1 MPRFMKSKNDHGN
14 LRNITAGENM
24 NKTEET
30 KSIQTEDG
38 FFPMFFNI
46 AGKKIL
52 IVGAGN
58 IALRRIHTLIEFQAE
73 VTVIAPVLKEE
84 IRELFRTGSVHMEE
98 REYQDTDRLSE
109 YFMVIAATND
119 ADLNRR
125 ICNAGKE
132 QGILVNN
139 ASDKSQ
145 CDFYFPAIVKE
156 GNVVAGVCAG
166 GKDHSLVRKTAAG
179 MRIWLKEFLEQTAD
193 SESTLV

>member
-1 MPRFMKSKNDHGN
+1 M
-14 LRNITAGENM
+14 
-24 NKTEET
+24 
-30 KSIQTEDG
+30 QTEDG
-38 FFPMFFNI
+38 YFPMFFNI

-52 IVGAGN
+52 IFLAGN
-58 IALRRIHTLIEFQAE
+58 IALRRIHTLMEFRAE

-84 IRELFRTGSVHMEE
+84 IRELYRAGSVHVEE
-98 REYQDTDRLSE
+98 RGYQDTDRLRE
-109 YFMVIAATND
+109 YFMVIAATDD
-119 ADLNRR
+119 ADLNRK
-125 ICNAGKE
+125 ICREGKM

-179 MRIWLKEFLEQTAD
+179 MRRWLKEFLERA
-193 SESTLV
+193 EENI